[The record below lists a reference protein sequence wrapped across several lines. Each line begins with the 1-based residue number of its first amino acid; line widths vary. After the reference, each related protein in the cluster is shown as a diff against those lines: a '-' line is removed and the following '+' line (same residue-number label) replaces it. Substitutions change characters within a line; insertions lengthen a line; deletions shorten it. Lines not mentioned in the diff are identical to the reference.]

1 MSENVQLAAQDMQPS
16 TLVALVQYIDTI
28 PNARVGKRFFS
39 LFKRMVAAAP
49 RRVGMVAPLANNSG
63 VIISANALQMQLVTN
78 LRPFARWLFIL
89 QRFAALRSVDLRH
102 FSATA

>member
-1 MSENVQLAAQDMQPS
+1 VQLAAQDMQPS

-28 PNARVGKRFFS
+28 PNAWVGKRFFFLS
-39 LFKRMVAAAP
+39 LLKRMVAAAP

-102 FSATA
+102 FSATT